1 MDLGKLARELK
12 PYILRWVDGVAAALR
27 LDDIF
32 DVDSPAP
39 IVGNVLQFDGTNWI
53 DADIDP
59 TTTTGDLIFRDAN
72 VGGNKALLSEG
83 ATATAWGSQV
93 GHDPSNAIDGDDVTH
108 WISTSGSGVPDLFF
122 KVDLGQ
128 VRNIYRWRLLQG
140 NGSLLDTSYSFIISY
155 SLDDIAYTPFPV
167 HSSSGLDETQNL
179 PSVAH
184 ARYIKFSSQGG
195 EPGHY
200 WYINTLELYE
210 LTLSYLNRRAIGNE
224 ADVLTT
230 SSGLPVWLPP
240 AAPAASSVTVVDA
253 ADYFTGAQVEA
264 ILAEI
269 GLGWAKLARAN
280 TFTAK
285 QVIVS
290 ADEPYS
296 DLALDVHNGGGVE
309 LITAQVDRD
318 FSGAGNW
325 SGTNWAISS
334 GTYLHT
340 AGSTAVATLA
350 NANLTA
356 GSVMAGRYYAF
367 VFTISGMTTGNVTV
381 KLGTGSGGVFV
392 ADGTY
397 TAWMLA
403 NADDVDLTLTP
414 SSAFNGAFDNLSL
427 KLVPA
432 KFAVNYAGRA
442 SIGTT
447 VPDADTYLHV
457 QVYDSGTV
465 KLKFEN
471 LSANTGAAA
480 AVECKVNNAARV
492 LLIHGGS
499 NVVSTTFGAFANR
512 GGLIT
517 DGTYGLGIGIAA
529 RQAAGDIQFFAGG
542 VANTNLKMT
551 IGVNEVVVNDLGD
564 PTVDL
569 RGESDTEPNMIFLD
583 SSADLLYLGGT
594 TNSVSIAKGGVTKF
608 NGSALKSGATQAA
621 AGAAAGEL
629 WKTAGHSTL
638 PDNVIMVGV

>member
-1 MDLGKLARELK
+1 MGNINMTEPTSQIRKEQILNVDAHKASHENGGADEISVAGLSGVLAD
-12 PYILRWVDGVAAALR
+12 PQTPAAHNQAAST
-27 LDDIF
+27 I
-32 DVDSPAP
+32 
-39 IVGNVLQFDGTNWI
+39 
-53 DADIDP
+53 
-59 TTTTGDLIFRDAN
+59 
-72 VGGNKALLSEG
+72 
-83 ATATAWGSQV
+83 
-93 GHDPSNAIDGDDVTH
+93 DVTD
-108 WISTSGSGVPDLFF
+108 S
-122 KVDLGQ
+122 
-128 VRNIYRWRLLQG
+128 
-140 NGSLLDTSYSFIISY
+140 
-155 SLDDIAYTPFPV
+155 
-167 HSSSGLDETQNL
+167 
-179 PSVAH
+179 
-184 ARYIKFSSQGG
+184 
-195 EPGHY
+195 
-200 WYINTLELYE
+200 
-210 LTLSYLNRRAIGNE
+210 
-224 ADVLTT
+224 
-230 SSGLPVWLPP
+230 
-240 AAPAASSVTVVDA
+240 

-296 DLALDVHNGGGVE
+296 DLALDVHNSGGVE

-340 AGSTAVATLA
+340 AGSTANATLA

-356 GSVMAGRYYAF
+356 GSIMAGRYYALT
-367 VFTISGMTTGNVTV
+367 FTISGATAGNVTV
-381 KLGTGSGGVFV
+381 KIGTGSGGVFS

-403 NADDVDLTLTP
+403 NADDVDLILTP
-414 SSAFNGAFDNLSL
+414 STGFNGALDDLSL

-432 KFAVNYAGRA
+432 QFAFTNTGRA
-442 SIGTT
+442 AIGTT
-447 VPDADTYLHV
+447 VPDADSYLHV
-457 QVYDSGTV
+457 KVYDSGTV

-480 AVECKVNNAARV
+480 AVECKVNNGARV

-517 DGTYGLGIGIAA
+517 DTTYGLGIGIAA
-529 RQAAGDIQFFAGG
+529 RQAAGNIKLYAGG
-542 VANTNLKMT
+542 VASTNEKMV
-551 IGVNEVVVNDLGD
+551 IGVTETVFNDLGD
-564 PTVDL
+564 STVDL
-569 RGESDTEPNMIFLD
+569 RAESDTEANMVFLD

-594 TNSVSIAKGGVTKF
+594 TNGVSVAKGGVTKF
-608 NGSALKSGATQAA
+608 LGTALKSGATQAA
-621 AGAAAGEL
+621 AGAAAGEV
-629 WKTAGHSTL
+629 WKTAGHATL